1 MWWVINM
8 KVESVCLL
16 KSFKK
21 FLILSTCSSFIPQE
35 YLEDDMV
42 FPERMVENGTMY
54 IEAEDKETLKKIEEL
69 SFVRASNVLGIIYN
83 SKSGNT
89 KLKWRST
96 KEKFGRLTGE
106 ASANSLVNLFEAN
119 VLERTYAYENKE
131 NKELET

>member
-1 MWWVINM
+1 M

-106 ASANSLVNLFEAN
+106 ASANSLVNLFGAN
-119 VLERTYAYENKE
+119 ALERTYAYENKE
-131 NKELET
+131 NKELEA

>member
-1 MWWVINM
+1 M
-8 KVESVCLL
+8 KVESVCPL

-106 ASANSLVNLFEAN
+106 ASANSLVNLFGAN
-119 VLERTYAYENKE
+119 ALERTYAYENKE
-131 NKELET
+131 NKELEA

>member
-1 MWWVINM
+1 M
-8 KVESVCLL
+8 KVESVCPL
-16 KSFKK
+16 KNFRK
-21 FLILSTCSSFIPQE
+21 FLILSTCSSFIPRE
-35 YLEDDMV
+35 YLEDDTV

-96 KEKFGRLTGE
+96 KEKLGRLTGE
-106 ASANSLVNLFEAN
+106 ASANSLVNLFEAGA
-119 VLERTYAYENKE
+119 LERTYAYENKE
-131 NKELET
+131 NNVLEA